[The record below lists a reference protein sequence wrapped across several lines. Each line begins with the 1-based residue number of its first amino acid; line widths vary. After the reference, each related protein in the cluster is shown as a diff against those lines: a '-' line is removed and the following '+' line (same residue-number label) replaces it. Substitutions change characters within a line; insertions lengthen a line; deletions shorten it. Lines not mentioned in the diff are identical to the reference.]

1 MPLGFWAQIA
11 VSVAISFVSSILLS
25 ATAPKAA
32 KPEPGSLDVPT
43 TDEGE
48 YLAEVFGTILVK
60 RPVIAW
66 YGNRFTVAIRK
77 KGGKK

>member
-11 VSVAISFVSSILLS
+11 VSIAISFVSGMLS
-25 ATAPKAA
+25 AATAPKAS
-32 KPEPGSLDVPT
+32 KPEPGTLDVPT

-48 YLAEVFGTILVK
+48 FMGEVFGTILVK
-60 RPVIAW
+60 RPVVAW